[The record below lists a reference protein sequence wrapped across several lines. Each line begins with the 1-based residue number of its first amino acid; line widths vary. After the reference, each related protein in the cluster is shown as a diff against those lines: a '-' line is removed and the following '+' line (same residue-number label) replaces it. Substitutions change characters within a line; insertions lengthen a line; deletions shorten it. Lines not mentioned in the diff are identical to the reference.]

1 MLKLITSFRELPVTD
16 IIRVYAQ
23 SIDICSKENYPNMPT
38 GQQQLLAE
46 QDFITYLRNDFFPNG
61 GIYALWQIGGRCV
74 AAMRLV
80 PYRDALLLAGLE
92 TEPQCRNKGYA
103 TALIGA
109 AFSSLAEKN
118 PITVYSHID
127 KKNDISL
134 AVHKKCGFKRN
145 LEYGVFI
152 DGSVSYSF
160 CTMKCDIG
168 GSSLT

>member
-16 IIRVYAQ
+16 VIRVYAQ
-23 SIDICSKENYPNMPT
+23 SIDIFGKENYPNMPG

-46 QDFITYLRNDFFPNG
+46 QDFITYLRNDFFPSG
-61 GIYALWQIGGRCV
+61 GIYALWQIDGRCK

-80 PYRDALLLAGLE
+80 PYGHGLLLAGLE
-92 TEPQCRNKGYA
+92 TEPQCREKGYA

-109 AFSSLAEKN
+109 AFSLLAEKN

-134 AVHKKCGFKRN
+134 AVHKKCGFKRS
-145 LEYGVFI
+145 LEYAVFI
-152 DGSVSYSF
+152 DGSVSYGF
-160 CTMKCDIG
+160 CTMICNIG
-168 GSSLT
+168 RCPST